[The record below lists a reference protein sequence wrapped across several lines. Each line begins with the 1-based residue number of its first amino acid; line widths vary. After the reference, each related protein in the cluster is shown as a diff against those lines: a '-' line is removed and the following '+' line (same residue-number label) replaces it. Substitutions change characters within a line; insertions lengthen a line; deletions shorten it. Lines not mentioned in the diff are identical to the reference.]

1 MEDISKTSALSLFS
15 KWERQNQLI
24 FLLCVTDSFVLSS
37 NTGRLS
43 MCLDEYLD
51 LSLADD
57 TQLRLF
63 LSTGAF
69 SRVGPDDFPAEP
81 LHDFFPRF
89 EEGVQVTFPKP
100 EMRCYLLAGVGL

>member
-1 MEDISKTSALSLFS
+1 MEDISKTNALSLFS

-24 FLLCVTDSFVLSS
+24 VLLCLTDSFVLSS

-51 LSLADD
+51 LSLADG

-63 LSTGAF
+63 LSEAAF
-69 SRVGPDDFPAEP
+69 SRVGPGDLSAEP

-89 EEGVQVTFPKP
+89 EEGVHVNCFKP
-100 EMRCYLLAGVGL
+100 EMRCYLLARLGL